1 MRTAPS
7 TGVPAQPV
15 RASGPLP
22 AAERIEVVDTLRGFA
37 LFGILLINITAF
49 KAPGGPAILGFDGGF
64 LDQMVVWALI
74 LFVESKFFTLF
85 SFLFGLG
92 FGVQLLRASARG
104 TPFVPRFMRRLVVL
118 ALFGA
123 LHVVL
128 LWEGDIL
135 LLYALV
141 GGLLLLFREVPT
153 RTLLRWSLWLL
164 LVPLGLYTLG
174 FGALEVART
183 LPGSAAALREADA
196 AFLTAVAQERVEG
209 AQLYA
214 NGSYVEVLVAR
225 VESYGATSFL
235 LLSRVPSVLAMFLL
249 GLYVVKRGV
258 LEGLEA
264 HLPLVRRARRWG
276 LGLGL
281 LTSLFVT
288 LAWAT
293 LPPVSSLVVL
303 FFNQAL
309 AGPLLAVGYAA
320 ALALLARRPVWA
332 ARLAPLAATGRMA
345 LTNYLTQSLVCTL
358 LFYGYGFGLAGK
370 VGPSVSVPLAVG
382 IYALQVA
389 FSRWWLRRF
398 RFGPLEWLW
407 RSLTYGR
414 VQPLR
419 LPA

>member
-1 MRTAPS
+1 MSLHPT
-7 TGVPAQPV
+7 VPAAPV
-15 RASGPLP
+15 E
-22 AAERIEVVDTLRGFA
+22 AALEVSPSPVAVSERVAVLDALRGVA

-49 KAPGGPAILGFDGGF
+49 KAPGGPAVLGFDGGF
-64 LDQMVVWALI
+64 LDQAVVWALI

-104 TPFVPRFMRRLVVL
+104 APFVPRFVRRLLVL
-118 ALFGA
+118 ALFGG
-123 LHVVL
+123 LHIVL

-141 GGLLLLFREVPT
+141 GGLLLLFRNVPT

-174 FGALEVART
+174 FGALEVARA

-196 AFLTAVAQERVEG
+196 AFLAAVAEERVV
-209 AQLYA
+209 AAPLYA
-214 NGSYVEVLVAR
+214 NGSYTEILAAR
-225 VESYGATSFL
+225 LRSYGATSFL

-249 GLYVVKRGV
+249 GFYIVKWGV
-258 LEGLEA
+258 LESLDA

-281 LTSLFVT
+281 LTGLSVT

-293 LPPVSSLVVL
+293 LPPISSLVVL

-320 ALALLARRPVWA
+320 AL
-332 ARLAPLAATGRMA
+332 
-345 LTNYLTQSLVCTL
+345 TNYIGQSLVCTT
-358 LFYGYGFGLAGK
+358 LFNGYGFGLAGE
-370 VGPSVSVPLAVG
+370 VTPSAAMAIAVVVYVVQTLLSV
-382 IYALQVA
+382 
-389 FSRWWLRRF
+389 WWLRRF
-398 RFGPLEWLW
+398 RFGPLEWVW

-419 LPA
+419 VSNA